1 MARVGIAAG
10 WLLAVGAAFPQ
21 VALMHGIVGKA
32 DLPIPVW
39 LLSWAATIAFVVC
52 FIAARPKSALSQN
65 SPRRSALRGHLRAL
79 GAPESRLDK
88 PNTGVSGALQSRLH
102 RFDSGRRLLSPG
114 SSEAKLHP

>member
-39 LLSWAATIAFVVC
+39 LLSWAATIALVVC
-52 FIAARPKSALSQN
+52 SSLPGPRAHSPKTL
-65 SPRRSALRGHLRAL
+65 P
-79 GAPESRLDK
+79 D
-88 PNTGVSGALQSRLH
+88 GV
-102 RFDSGRRLLSPG
+102 FY
-114 SSEAKLHP
+114 EVI